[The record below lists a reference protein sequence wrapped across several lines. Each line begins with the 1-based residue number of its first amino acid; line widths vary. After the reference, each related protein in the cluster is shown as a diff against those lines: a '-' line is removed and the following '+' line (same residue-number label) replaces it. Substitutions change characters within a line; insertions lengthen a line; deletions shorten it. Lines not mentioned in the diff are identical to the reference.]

1 MAEKDIVIV
10 QKKHIQAGIEKY
22 QGKVDDH
29 LQSIL
34 DNAGYDYKV
43 YRFNDNRI
51 LLVLPM
57 EISAV
62 LYASE
67 QVLYSKLSLD

>member
-1 MAEKDIVIV
+1 MAAKEIVIV
-10 QKKHIQAGIEKY
+10 QEKHIEAGIEKY
-22 QGKVDDH
+22 QGKIDEH
-29 LQSIL
+29 LQGIL
-34 DNAGYDYKV
+34 DHAGYDYKV

-57 EISAV
+57 QMSGV

-67 QVLYSKLSLD
+67 KILYSKLSLD